1 MENKGLGLACYEPPK
16 PTAAE
21 IADYKHRKK
30 VAALVEGA
38 LLEGCKLLYEVMKK
52 DTDRLDIYDLSHI
65 TTTLA
70 EAAKALPMLEGC
82 TIAPYGYTE
91 EMEAG
96 EDAEG

>member
-52 DTDRLDIYDLSHI
+52 DTDGLDIYDLAHI
-65 TTTLA
+65 TTTLV
-70 EAAKALPMLEGC
+70 EAAKALPNLE
-82 TIAPYGYTE
+82 AYRMPPYGYTE
-91 EMEAG
+91 EQAAG